1 MDGRRELPKRSTP
14 LHMEEVRARD
24 QGSTWKITLVNYGCG
39 PEQKRRG
46 RRESTHINESK
57 EIEQK
62 PTGGNKRAQLN
73 ARAAF
78 L

>member
-1 MDGRRELPKRSTP
+1 MDGRRELPKRSTQP
-14 LHMEEVRARD
+14 HMEEAKARD
-24 QGSTWKITLVNYGCG
+24 QASTWKMTLVNYGCG
-39 PEQKRRG
+39 QEKKRRG

-62 PTGGNKRAQLN
+62 PTGGNKRVQLN